1 MAAKFG
7 TSGLRGLAMELVGG
21 TTRLHV
27 RAFVRYIQARKLARR
42 GGVVCVAYDF
52 RDSSEA
58 LLQDAL
64 AALAQEGMKAIVF
77 GAVPTPALALE
88 AMRRKAGAI
97 MITGS
102 HIPADRNGLKFY
114 LPQGE
119 ISKRDEKAISAG
131 VVKLQA
137 SAKWAK
143 PHGEAKP
150 EVQLEKPDAFVAR
163 CFDAFSGQ
171 PLKGLRVGVYQHSTV
186 ARDMLVDV
194 LRHAGAEAMALGRSA
209 SFIPVDT
216 EAVSEATQALVTGWC
231 KAGRFDAIVSA
242 DGDGDR
248 PLICDERGQ
257 ILRGDFIG
265 MITARFLGAKTV
277 VTPITSNS
285 GIDAHLS
292 RRSIRTKVGSPY
304 VIAGM
309 KKAKRAGAK
318 AIVGFEANGG
328 FFTLSPF
335 KLNGSLLAPLPTRD
349 CFLPILAVLSFA
361 ARERLKLSSLAE
373 KYPLPVALAGRLEN
387 YPLATSAALM
397 ARLKKSPF
405 AARDFLAPL
414 GSASR
419 IDKTDGLRCTLR
431 GDAIVHLRP
440 SGNAPEFR
448 CYVEA
453 AKQAEAEQLLQ
464 AALQLIKDFQP

>member
-7 TSGLRGLAMELVGG
+7 TSGLRGLATELIGEA
-21 TTRLHV
+21 TRRHV
-27 RAFVRYIQARKLARR
+27 RAFVRYMQARRLARR
-42 GGVVCVAYDF
+42 GGAVCVAYDF

-58 LLQDAL
+58 ILQDVL
-64 AALAQEGMKAIVF
+64 AALAQEGMKACVF
-77 GAVPTPALALE
+77 GAVPTPTLALE

-114 LPQGE
+114 VPQGE

-131 VVKLQA
+131 VLKLKA
-137 SAKWAK
+137 SAKPRAVTDQQ
-143 PHGEAKP
+143 
-150 EVQLEKPDAFVAR
+150 VQLETPDAFVAR
-163 CFDAFSGQ
+163 CRDAFSGE

-186 ARDMLVDV
+186 ARDMLVDL
-194 LRHAGAEAMALGRSA
+194 LRHAGAVVEPLGRSEI
-209 SFIPVDT
+209 FIPVDT
-216 EAVSEATQALVTGWC
+216 EAVSVATQTLISGWC
-231 KAGRFDAIVSA
+231 KDGRFDAIVSA

-248 PLICDERGQ
+248 PLVCDEHGN
-257 ILRGDFIG
+257 ILRGDFVG

-285 GIDAHLS
+285 GIDTHLS
-292 RRSIRTKVGSPY
+292 KRSLRSKVGSPY

-335 KLNGSLLAPLPTRD
+335 KLNDATLAPLPTRD
-349 CFLPILAVLSFA
+349 CFLPVLAVLSFA
-361 ARERLKLSSLAE
+361 AHEKLKLSQLAA
-373 KYPLPVALAGRLEN
+373 KYQLPVALAGRLEN
-387 YPLATSAALM
+387 FPVATSAALM
-397 ARLKKSPF
+397 KRLLQSPAAAKS
-405 AARDFLAPL
+405 FLAPL
-414 GSASR
+414 GVVSR
-419 IDKTDGLRCTLR
+419 IDKTDGLRCTLKD
-431 GDAIVHLRP
+431 GGLVHLRP

-453 AKQAEAEQLLQ
+453 AGQVKATQLLQ
-464 AALQLIKDFQP
+464 AALDLIKYSQP